1 MISRFLIYVR
11 FLNYSIHALYEKNID
26 KINDIYCKIDKI
38 MRDTYFI
45 IFFIKIKMEK
55 MH

>member
-1 MISRFLIYVR
+1 MIYIV
-11 FLNYSIHALYEKNID
+11 
-26 KINDIYCKIDKI
+26 KIDKI